1 MSLRPTRQHAKTVE
15 INRPI
20 WAAAAA
26 TARKNKFRTIGLC
39 FVSLLMKVRELKHR
53 VRTSDERHAKRT
65 SGLEVKL
72 IKAIGENLA
81 LHEK

>member
-1 MSLRPTRQHAKTVE
+1 MNGHSVLGCCYSST
-15 INRPI
+15 
-20 WAAAAA
+20 
-26 TARKNKFRTIGLC
+26 
-39 FVSLLMKVRELKHR
+39 KVTELKHR

-81 LHEK
+81 LKEK